1 MMQPSPYHFLPFA
14 LLFYF
19 ALVGL
24 LVVVVALIEIGVLHY
39 TAERL
44 GIERRRLFLLLMLCL
59 LGSYVN
65 LPVAQ
70 FPPEPVESGKIV
82 TIYGV
87 PYVVPV
93 VREWPGTIVAIN
105 VGGALVPTALA
116 IYLLIRNRLYV
127 EGLVGVVVVSLLVH
141 SLARPVRGIGISV
154 PTFIPPVAAAVVA
167 VLLSRRQSAPLAYVS
182 GTLGTLIGAD
192 LTNLALLPGLGAPVA
207 SIGGAGTF
215 DGVFLTGILAVL
227 LA

>member
-1 MMQPSPYHFLPFA
+1 MQPSPYHFLPFA
-14 LLFYF
+14 LLFYL

-24 LVVVVALIEIGVLHY
+24 LIVVVALVEIGVLHY

-44 GIERRRLFLLLMLCL
+44 GIERRRVFLLLLLCL
-59 LGSYVN
+59 LGSYIN
-65 LPVAQ
+65 IPVAQ
-70 FPPEPVESGKIV
+70 FPPEPVESAKIV

-93 VREWPGTIVAIN
+93 VTEWPGTIVAVN
-105 VGGALVPTALA
+105 VGGALIPTGLA
-116 IYLLIRNRLYV
+116 IYLLVKNRLYL
-127 EGLVGVVVVSLLVH
+127 EGLVAVVVVSLLVH
-141 SLARPVRGIGISV
+141 WLAHPVRGIGISV
-154 PTFIPPVAAAVVA
+154 PIFVPPIAAAVVA

-192 LTNLALLPGLGAPVA
+192 LTNLGLLPGLGAPVA